1 MVEGVSA
8 NGDAADHLDRSPH
21 IDLAQGGDEVGS
33 GRGINLVTWILG
45 AAVLAVALLLTVRL
59 GQRLAGGKAAAR
71 ARPPPACPTP
81 LGKPG
86 RVTTRAATPTAST
99 PPAPPPSNP

>member
-21 IDLAQGGDEVGS
+21 IDMAQGGDEVGS

-59 GQRLAGGKAAAR
+59 GPPLAGGKAAAR
-71 ARPPPACPTP
+71 APPPAAGHNP
-81 LGKPG
+81 LSKTG
-86 RVTTRAATPTAST
+86 RHTTRAAPGTRSK
-99 PPAPPPSNP
+99 PPAPAPS